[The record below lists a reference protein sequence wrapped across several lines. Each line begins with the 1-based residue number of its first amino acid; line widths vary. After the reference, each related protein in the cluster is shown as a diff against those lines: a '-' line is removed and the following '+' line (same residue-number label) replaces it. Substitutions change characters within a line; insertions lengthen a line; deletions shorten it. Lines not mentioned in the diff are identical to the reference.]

1 MNKEEVIDGALETYL
16 LCLKKLVLEKALKE
30 YEISPIYNTS
40 DFDVHLNFGDENYC
54 FYMKVQ
60 IDGKT
65 KLFGGEYGLDG
76 IEI

>member
-1 MNKEEVIDGALETYL
+1 MRKEEVIDRALDTYL
-16 LCLKKLVLEKALKE
+16 VCLKQLLLEKAMME
-30 YEISPIYNTS
+30 YENSPICDTP
-40 DFDVHLNFGDENYC
+40 DFEVNLNFGDDNYC
-54 FYMKVQ
+54 FYMRVE

>member
-1 MNKEEVIDGALETYL
+1 MTKEEVIDDALDTYL
-16 LCLKKLVLEKALKE
+16 VCLKKLVLEKAMIE
-30 YEISPIYNTS
+30 YENSPIYNTQ
-40 DFDVHLNFGDENYC
+40 DFGVHLNFGDENYC